1 MNFRIFTLVG
11 TPDFQF
17 VRIYKNGNSS
27 VTKSIFNTYKKEEIT
42 YNTFLEK
49 KPRFCIIRDPY
60 ERFISGLKFDLWRL
74 KVDIKDVNIKKLF
87 TSNELHV
94 RNQMTGD
101 LKHTVSQI
109 PYLLNSQ
116 ISHYIDI
123 EDLNIFLKM
132 HFSESVHEYKF
143 TDLCK
148 EEKFNDIEKHLD
160 KEEIMKYLNI
170 DYYVYNEIKR
180 SCFLWDWQN
189 GKIF

>member
-123 EDLNIFLKM
+123 ED
-132 HFSESVHEYKF
+132 
-143 TDLCK
+143 
-148 EEKFNDIEKHLD
+148 IEKHLD
-160 KEEIMKYLNI
+160 KEEIMKYLHI